1 MKCITV
7 DWFCSK
13 QKYIFEKVVQ
23 KVKSSR
29 NHEGKRRGMYKMDNG
44 EM

>member
-23 KVKSSR
+23 KVKSR